1 MKKVIRLTDSDLIR
15 LVKRVISEQFD
26 SEIKSDTKPS
36 IVGNPQN
43 NVNSGYEELKS
54 RLNSYKNKMDKFL
67 DELKSSGTEIDGK
80 RFLKQIQQQ
89 SDKIFWDIDEKSDV
103 NVNGFGELQYELFRY
118 FRSKLK

>member
-1 MKKVIRLTDSDLIR
+1 
-15 LVKRVISEQFD
+15 
-26 SEIKSDTKPS
+26 
-36 IVGNPQN
+36 
-43 NVNSGYEELKS
+43 
-54 RLNSYKNKMDKFL
+54 MDKFL

-89 SDKIFWDIDEKSDV
+89 SDQIFWDIDEKSDV

>member
-1 MKKVIRLTDSDLIR
+1 MKKIIRLTESDLTR

-26 SEIKSDTKPS
+26 GEIKS
-36 IVGNPQN
+36 PQN

-67 DELKSSGTEIDGK
+67 DELKSSGTGVDGK

-89 SDKIFWDIDEKSDV
+89 SDQIFWDIDEKSDV
-103 NVNGFGELQYELFRY
+103 NVNGFGELQDELFRY